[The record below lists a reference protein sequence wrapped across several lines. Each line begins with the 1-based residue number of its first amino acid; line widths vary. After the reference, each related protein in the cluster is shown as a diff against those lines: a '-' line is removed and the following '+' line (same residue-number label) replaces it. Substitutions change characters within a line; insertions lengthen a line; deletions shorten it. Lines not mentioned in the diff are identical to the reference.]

1 MNMTTKENLLLVKQD
16 IMSRTCVEI
25 HLIWSDGKKAG
36 IGNPHAIQVAID
48 ALIAE
53 LDKQIANC

>member
-1 MNMTTKENLLLVKQD
+1 MNLTPRPKLVLGKQA
-16 IMSRTCVEI
+16 SRNRTWVEI
-25 HLIWSDGKKAG
+25 HAIWSEGKKAG